1 VSDDVIVIDSG
12 RIRRAFKGICGGKP
26 ANLEEQAGRSVQRRF
41 RRQRRQLNLDKDP
54 RAREQIARVQF
65 GAQQLDKLISR
76 EEMKLKARRKH
87 RRKRRRL
94 RRKAAT
100 A

>member
-12 RIRRAFKGICGGKP
+12 RVRRAFKGICGAKP

-54 RAREQIARVQF
+54 RNREAIARIQF

-76 EEMKLKARRKH
+76 EETKLKARR
-87 RRKRRRL
+87 RRQRKLLKRRPR
-94 RRKAAT
+94 
-100 A
+100 